1 MNLRTWLL
9 ALALSLGVLA
19 ACSTP
24 QNQASG
30 PDLSVG
36 AETVAP
42 IYGQNAEA
50 AIPGQYIVVFK
61 KGAAAPVLQ
70 QLQSGN
76 VSGLGV
82 SDQDVQLLYVYSTAL
97 PGFAAVLSDAALVKL
112 ARDPRVAYIEADQRI
127 TLSATQT
134 NATWGLD
141 RIDQRDLPLDGS
153 YTYSATGSGVH
164 AYIIDTGIRTTHQEF
179 AGRIGGGYTAISD
192 GLGVED
198 GNGHGT
204 HVAGTVGGS
213 TYGVAKSVTLHPV
226 RVLDSNG
233 SGTTSGVIAGVDW
246 VAANHQSPAV
256 ANMSLGGSASQ
267 SLDDAVSNAIASGVT
282 FAVAAGNENT
292 DACTKS
298 PARVAEALTVAA
310 SDSSDVRASFSNFG
324 SCVDL
329 FAPGVSITSAWNTS
343 DTATNTISGTSM
355 ATPHV
360 TGVAALYLETDPT
373 AAPSTVKQAI
383 LDSASAGRISDV
395 AGSPNL
401 LLFSGLTPETGGGG
415 GGGGGSTAPCTGCEY
430 YSGTLTGSGDY
441 DYQPNGSYF
450 YAPAGVHKGW
460 LEGAAGTDFD
470 LKLWKWTGWG
480 WRTVASSL
488 SYTSSEQVTYQG
500 GAGYYVWRIESYSG
514 SGSYDFWMERP

>member
-1 MNLRTWLL
+1 MRFRTWLL
-9 ALALSLGVLA
+9 ATALALGVLA
-19 ACSTP
+19 ACSNP
-24 QNQASG
+24 QDRGSAPSLSAASE
-30 PDLSVG
+30 
-36 AETVAP
+36 ATAP
-42 IYGQNAEA
+42 IYAQDAEA

-70 QLQSGN
+70 QLQSGI

-82 SDQDVQLLYVYSTAL
+82 SDQDVQLLHVYSAAL

-112 ARDPRVAYIEADQRI
+112 ARDPRVAYIEADRRI
-127 TLSATQT
+127 TLHTTQT

-141 RIDQRDLPLDGS
+141 RIDQRDLPLDDTYS
-153 YTYSATGSGVH
+153 YTASGSGVH
-164 AYIIDTGIRTTHQEF
+164 AYIIDTGIRSSHNEF
-179 AGRIGGGYTAISD
+179 SGRIGNGYTSIND
-192 GLGVED
+192 GLGTED

-226 RVLDSNG
+226 RVLGSNG

-256 ANMSLGGSASQ
+256 ANMSLGGGASQ
-267 SLDDAVSNAIASGVT
+267 SLDDAVRGTINAGVT
-282 FAVAAGNENT
+282 FAVAAGNEDT

-310 SDSSDVRASFSNFG
+310 SDSSDTRAYFSNYG

-329 FAPGVSITSAWNTS
+329 FAPGVSITSAWNSS
-343 DTATNTISGTSM
+343 DSATNTISGTSM
-355 ATPHV
+355 ASPHV
-360 TGVAALYLETDPT
+360 AGVAALYLEDHPG
-373 AAPSTVKQAI
+373 ASPSTVRQAI
-383 LDSASAGRISDV
+383 LESASAGRISDL
-395 AGSPNL
+395 AGSPDL
-401 LLFSGLTPETGGGG
+401 LVYSGLTPESGGGG
-415 GGGGGSTAPCTGCEY
+415 GGGGGGGAPCTGCEH

-441 DYQPNGSYF
+441 DYHPDGSYF
-450 YAPAGVHKGW
+450 YAPAGTHKGW

-488 SYTSSEQVTYQG
+488 SYTSSEQVTYNG

-514 SGSYDFWMERP
+514 SGDYDFWMERP